1 MNFVVDML
9 VLLGADPV
17 VAVADANDMLQLNA
31 ALESVSVFFFFFFF
45 LIIFFFFFFFFQ
57 RLAR

>member
-1 MNFVVDML
+1 MSFVVDML

-45 LIIFFFFFFFFQ
+45 FFFLIIIFFFFFFNF
-57 RLAR
+57 